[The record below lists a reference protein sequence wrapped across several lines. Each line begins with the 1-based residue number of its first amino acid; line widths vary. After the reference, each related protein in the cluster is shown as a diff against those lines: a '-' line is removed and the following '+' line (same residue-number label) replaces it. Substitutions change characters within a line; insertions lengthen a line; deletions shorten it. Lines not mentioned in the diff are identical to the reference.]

1 MSDRSGRTPGDQED
15 PVATIIRLAGRRP
28 VASDEA
34 RARVYAAVH
43 ATWQWSLPAQPRSR
57 SAQSRSPRSA
67 STLLWLAAAAS
78 VAAIAVSVAILRS
91 PGRTADPV
99 VATLQSVRG
108 GSSIERAGE
117 RGWQPTALG
126 VPAESEL
133 RAGDALRTAADG
145 RAVLALAQ
153 NVSLR
158 VHADTE
164 LVFRADDRIDLER
177 GTVYLDSGARQ
188 HAGVAVHLRTPLG
201 EVWDTGT
208 QFELHAGDT
217 SLRIRVREGA
227 VRFEGSDRSLDS
239 GAGDELL
246 IPAQGEAVRAHIS
259 TYDDAWGWVAE
270 LASFRPEGDYSA
282 ATLLEWISRET
293 GRALQYD
300 SATTRAHAEALRLHG
315 AEGLSPVETLDVVAA
330 TTDLQYEIDSNAIV
344 VHAMSR

>member
-1 MSDRSGRTPGDQED
+1 MSDRTGWIPGDQED
-15 PVATIIRLAGRRP
+15 AVATIIRLAGRRP
-28 VASDEA
+28 VASDAA

-43 ATWQWSLPAQPRSR
+43 ATWQRSRPAQPRSR
-57 SAQSRSPRSA
+57 SALFRSTQPSLR
-67 STLLWLAAAAS
+67 WLAAAAS

-91 PGRTADPV
+91 PESEAGPV

-108 GSSIERAGE
+108 ESSIERAGE
-117 RGWQPTALG
+117 HGWQPAALG

-133 RAGDALRTAADG
+133 RAGDALRTAAGG
-145 RAVLALAQ
+145 RAVLVLAQ

-158 VHADTE
+158 VHADTQ
-164 LVFRADDRIDLER
+164 LVFRSHDRIDLER
-177 GTVYLDSGARQ
+177 GTVYLDSGGRQ

-208 QFELHAGDT
+208 QFELHAGDS

-227 VRFEGSDRSLDS
+227 VRFEDNDRSLDS

-270 LASFRPEGDYSA
+270 LASFRPQGDYSA
-282 ATLLEWISRET
+282 ATLLQWISRET

-300 SATTRAHAEALRLHG
+300 SAATRVHAEALRLHG

-330 TTDLQYEIDSNAIV
+330 TTDLQYEIDPTAII